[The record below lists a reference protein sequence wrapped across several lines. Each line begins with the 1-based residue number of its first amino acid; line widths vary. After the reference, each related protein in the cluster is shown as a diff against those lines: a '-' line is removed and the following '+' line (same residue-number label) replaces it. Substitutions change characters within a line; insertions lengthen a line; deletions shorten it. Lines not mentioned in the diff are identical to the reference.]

1 MLGGSSDSGEAQQP
15 LWLLPPAGA
24 LPPQR
29 GECGARGEGEG
40 GGGGGKLAS
49 SSSLPPPPTGFLWEA
64 PRTPVENAALA
75 SLLRDLGFE
84 AAWLPVS
91 EPDWELAFP

>member
-1 MLGGSSDSGEAQQP
+1 MGGGGGSGEEP
-15 LWLLPPAGA
+15 EPLLWLLPPAGA

-29 GECGARGEGEG
+29 GECGGSGGED
-40 GGGGGKLAS
+40 S
-49 SSSLPPPPTGFLWEA
+49 SSSFSAPPAPTGFLWEA

-75 SLLRDLGFE
+75 SRLLELGFE

-91 EPDWELAFP
+91 EPDWELAFPEQV

>member
-1 MLGGSSDSGEAQQP
+1 VGSPDGDAARL

-29 GECGARGEGEG
+29 GECGG
-40 GGGGGKLAS
+40 GGGGGRGGGLFSPSPPSA
-49 SSSLPPPPTGFLWEA
+49 PPPPSGFLWEA

-75 SLLRDLGFE
+75 SQLLQLGFE

-91 EPDWELAFP
+91 EPDWELAFPADL